1 MKRIALA
8 LLASALF
15 TLGLFWVMHRMVSG
29 PAELQRPDQD
39 RAVVD
44 FVRLKQDSQTEL
56 KERRKPEP
64 PKPQKPKLP
73 QESVSQQDV
82 PMQQIPFKVPQVT
95 PDLSLSQQSLLG
107 DAVVGLGF
115 GDSDVIPLVRMN
127 AVYPQRALRQKIEGF
142 VTARLQITPEVRSNR
157 WILLRRSRAVCLSAK
172 PSGHSINTSSNPRW
186 KMVARSRKPRP
197 KPLNLSWGIPDVVYS
212 VLPVLV

>member
-1 MKRIALA
+1 MKRIGLA
-8 LLASALF
+8 LLASAVF
-15 TLGLFWVMHRMVSG
+15 TLGLFWVMQRMVSG

-44 FVRLKQDSQTEL
+44 FIRLKQDSQTEL

-82 PMQQIPFKVPQVT
+82 PMQQIPFQVPQVT

-142 VTARLQITPEVRSNR
+142 VTARLQITPEGTVESVDIIEAQPRGVFER
-157 WILLRRSRAVCLSAK
+157 EAIRALYKYKFK
-172 PSGHSINTSSNPRW
+172 P
-186 KMVARSRKPRP
+186 KMENGRPVAQTATQTIEFKLGDS
-197 KPLNLSWGIPDVVYS
+197 
-212 VLPVLV
+212 

>member
-1 MKRIALA
+1 A
-8 LLASALF
+8 
-15 TLGLFWVMHRMVSG
+15 GQ
-29 PAELQRPDQD
+29 PD
-39 RAVVD
+39 RAE
-44 FVRLKQDSQTEL
+44 RAPQTGTTEAA
-56 KERRKPEP
+56 KA
-64 PKPQKPKLP
+64 QTA

-142 VTARLQITPEVRSNR
+142 VTARLQITPEGTVE
-157 WILLRRSRAVCLSAK
+157 
-172 PSGHSINTSSNPRW
+172 
-186 KMVARSRKPRP
+186 
-197 KPLNLSWGIPDVVYS
+197 S
-212 VLPVLV
+212 VD

>member
-1 MKRIALA
+1 MRRIGAA
-8 LLASALF
+8 LLASAVL

-39 RAVVD
+39 RAVID
-44 FVRLKQDSQTEL
+44 FVRLKQDSNTEL

-73 QESVSQQDV
+73 QENVSQQDT
-82 PMQQIPFKVPQVT
+82 PMQQMPFNVPQIS

-107 DAVVGLGF
+107 DAVVGMGF

-127 AVYPQRALRQKIEGF
+127 AVYPQRALRQKIEGY
-142 VTARLQITPEVRSNR
+142 VTAQLQINPEGSVDSVDIIDAQPRGVFER
-157 WILLRRSRAVCLSAK
+157 EAIRALYKYKFK
-172 PSGHSINTSSNPRW
+172 P
-186 KMVARSRKPRP
+186 KMENGRPVAQTATQTIEFKLGDS
-197 KPLNLSWGIPDVVYS
+197 
-212 VLPVLV
+212 

>member
-44 FVRLKQDSQTEL
+44 FIRLKQDSQTEL

-142 VTARLQITPEVRSNR
+142 VTARLQITPEGTVESVDIIEAQPRGVFER
-157 WILLRRSRAVCLSAK
+157 EAIRALYKYKFK
-172 PSGHSINTSSNPRW
+172 P
-186 KMVARSRKPRP
+186 KMENGRPVAQTATQTIEFKLGDS
-197 KPLNLSWGIPDVVYS
+197 
-212 VLPVLV
+212 

>member
-142 VTARLQITPEVRSNR
+142 VTARLQITPEGTVESVDIIEAQPRGVFER
-157 WILLRRSRAVCLSAK
+157 EAIRALYKYKFK
-172 PSGHSINTSSNPRW
+172 P
-186 KMVARSRKPRP
+186 KMENGRPVAQTATQTIEFKLGDS
-197 KPLNLSWGIPDVVYS
+197 
-212 VLPVLV
+212 

>member
-1 MKRIALA
+1 MKRIGLA
-8 LLASALF
+8 LLASAVF

-29 PAELQRPDQD
+29 PAELQRLDQD

-56 KERRKPEP
+56 KGRRKPEP

-142 VTARLQITPEVRSNR
+142 VIARLQITPEGTVESVDIIEAQPRGVFER
-157 WILLRRSRAVCLSAK
+157 EAIRALYKYKFK
-172 PSGHSINTSSNPRW
+172 P
-186 KMVARSRKPRP
+186 KMENGRPVAQTATQTIEFKLGDS
-197 KPLNLSWGIPDVVYS
+197 
-212 VLPVLV
+212 

>member
-1 MKRIALA
+1 MRRIGAA
-8 LLASALF
+8 LLASAVL

-39 RAVVD
+39 RAVID
-44 FVRLKQDSQTEL
+44 FVRLKQDSNTEL

-142 VTARLQITPEVRSNR
+142 VTARLQITPEGTVESVDIIEAQPRGVFER
-157 WILLRRSRAVCLSAK
+157 EAIRALYRYKFK
-172 PSGHSINTSSNPRW
+172 P
-186 KMVARSRKPRP
+186 KMENGRPVAQTATQTIEFKLGDS
-197 KPLNLSWGIPDVVYS
+197 
-212 VLPVLV
+212 

>member
-142 VTARLQITPEVRSNR
+142 VTARLQITPEGTVESVDIIEAQPRGVFER
-157 WILLRRSRAVCLSAK
+157 EAIRALYKYKFK
-172 PSGHSINTSSNPRW
+172 P
-186 KMVARSRKPRP
+186 KMENGRPVAQTATQTIEFKLGGS
-197 KPLNLSWGIPDVVYS
+197 
-212 VLPVLV
+212 

>member
-44 FVRLKQDSQTEL
+44 FIRLKQDSQTEL

-142 VTARLQITPEVRSNR
+142 VTARLQITPEGTVESVNIIEAQPRGVFER
-157 WILLRRSRAVCLSAK
+157 EAIRALYKYKFK
-172 PSGHSINTSSNPRW
+172 P
-186 KMVARSRKPRP
+186 KMENGRPVAQTATQTIEFKLGDS
-197 KPLNLSWGIPDVVYS
+197 
-212 VLPVLV
+212 